1 MERGMTLQQVLKG
14 LWRRRQL
21 VMVSFGVV
29 FAAAVVVVAA
39 LPDAWRATAVVR
51 VEPLRPSAEL
61 VQPSVTAP
69 VEDRLKTVRQ
79 ELFARPLLERIIAEL
94 DLFPELRQKKGVEAA
109 IGELRG
115 MLDVKVEG
123 ESAFELSVVGAE
135 PAQVTRIAN
144 RLPALYAEE
153 ALRVRAEQARST
165 AALFDE
171 ELERISRDVMALE
184 QRINAF
190 KIAHLGELPEQM
202 EPNMRSAE
210 RLMAALSARSDARR
224 EIQRH
229 LAEVAQSRYDADTE
243 LGRLKRRSLDLN
255 RDLTLSR
262 SEWTEDHPEVQRL
275 TRELGAVEAK
285 RALAEAREQRSDAVS
300 LQLRGQ
306 LASVGA
312 EMRSMDGELQ
322 IYRERLD
329 RTPRW
334 GQALSV
340 LNRDY
345 DLFRTKYQSL
355 LSRKVE
361 AEVARDLE
369 VKARASMFRVLSP
382 AAPPIAPFKPDR
394 VAGLLLA
401 LLTALAA
408 AALIGLFREL
418 QDDSMRDAEAAREI
432 SMPVLALVP
441 RIPSGGERSSG
452 RAQGPRRP

>member
-1 MERGMTLQQVLKG
+1 MERGMTLQQALKG

-21 VMVSFGVV
+21 VLVSFLGV
-29 FAAAVVVVAA
+29 FAVAVAVVAA
-39 LPDAWRATAVVR
+39 LPNVWRATAVVR
-51 VEPLRPSAEL
+51 VEPQRPSAEL

-79 ELFARPLLERIIAEL
+79 ELFARPLLERLITEL
-94 DLFPELRQKKGVEAA
+94 DLFPRLRKKKGVEAA

-123 ESAFELSVVGAE
+123 ESAFELSVVGADA
-135 PAQVTRIAN
+135 AQITRIAN

-153 ALRVRAEQARST
+153 ALRVRAEQARNT

-202 EPNMRSAE
+202 EPNMRNAE
-210 RLMAALSARSDARR
+210 RLMAALSARADARR
-224 EIQRH
+224 EIQRR
-229 LAEVAQSRYDADTE
+229 LAEVSQSRYDADTE

-255 RDLTLSR
+255 RDLTLAR

-275 TRELGAVEAK
+275 SRELGAVETK
-285 RALAEAREQRSDAVS
+285 RAAAEARAARSDEVS

-306 LASVGA
+306 LASVGS
-312 EMRSMDGELQ
+312 EMQSMDHELQ
-322 IYRERLD
+322 VYRERLD
-329 RTPRW
+329 RAPRW
-334 GQALSV
+334 GQELSV

-369 VKARASMFRVLSP
+369 AKVRASMFRVLSP
-382 AAPPIAPFKPDR
+382 AAPPVVPFKPDR
-394 VAGLLLA
+394 LAGLFLA
-401 LLTALAA
+401 FLVALAT

-418 QDDSMRDAEAAREI
+418 QDDSMHDADAAREI

-441 RIPSGGERSSG
+441 RIPSSPERAGG
-452 RAQGPRRP
+452 RAHGP